1 MRDVI
6 RVTAAPIVQN
16 HVELNV
22 NSFHLNWEIGASGG
36 SSRTEGIPFRR
47 IDGRGR
53 FSRLSLSTGTLQNRH
68 HPVVSGQRCDVKRRP
83 VVKVDRGEIGALRN
97 EIFDECVSLVGDGV
111 EDSRAA
117 APVFSFE
124 VSAGCKEHLR
134 HFDLAFSPRPDQ
146 PGESVLV
153 SRIRGLPGTNKFANN
168 VRFASAAGTN
178 EEVLGF
184 HRHNESIA
192 RRPGGGRIP
201 PHYYKGSAGRRVPQ
215 VRIFGP
221 GIPPG

>member
-68 HPVVSGQRCDVKRRP
+68 HPVVSGQRCDVKR
-83 VVKVDRGEIGALRN
+83 L
-97 EIFDECVSLVGDGV
+97 SLI
-111 EDSRAA
+111 
-117 APVFSFE
+117 
-124 VSAGCKEHLR
+124 H
-134 HFDLAFSPRPDQ
+134 
-146 PGESVLV
+146 
-153 SRIRGLPGTNKFANN
+153 
-168 VRFASAAGTN
+168 
-178 EEVLGF
+178 
-184 HRHNESIA
+184 
-192 RRPGGGRIP
+192 
-201 PHYYKGSAGRRVPQ
+201 
-215 VRIFGP
+215 IFG
-221 GIPPG
+221 GKLVNMMNIPAPSRCV